1 MGLAQSLAM
10 ELHKRRILVSVS
22 FPPDTDTPL
31 LAAENLQKP
40 RITKL
45 LSDASATT
53 TPEHVA
59 RTIVAGMERWRFA
72 LPVGFDGWMLA
83 TLTAGMGPAGSAGA
97 AAVQVLT
104 MGLWRAVALCYL
116 QSFYGIAKSA

>member
-1 MGLAQSLAM
+1 MGFAQSLSM
-10 ELHKRRILVSVS
+10 EVIKRRILVSVS

-59 RTIVAGMERWRFA
+59 RTIIAGMVHWA
-72 LPVGFDGWMLA
+72 PAIPVGFDGWMLA
-83 TLTAGMGPAGSAGA
+83 TLTAGMAPAGSVGA
-97 AAVQVLT
+97 ALVQCLT
-104 MGLWRAVALCYL
+104 MGLWRAVSLCYL
-116 QSFYGIAKSA
+116 QSFYSIASK

>member
-1 MGLAQSLAM
+1 M
-10 ELHKRRILVSVS
+10 ELYKQRILVSIS

-59 RTIVAGMERWRFA
+59 RTIIAGMERWA
-72 LPVGFDGWMLA
+72 PAIPVGFDGWMLA
-83 TLTAGMGPAGSAGA
+83 TLTAGMGPAGSVGT
-97 AAVQVLT
+97 AAVQILT
-104 MGLWRAVALCYL
+104 MGVWRLVSLLYL
-116 QSFYGIAKSA
+116 QSFYSIAQK